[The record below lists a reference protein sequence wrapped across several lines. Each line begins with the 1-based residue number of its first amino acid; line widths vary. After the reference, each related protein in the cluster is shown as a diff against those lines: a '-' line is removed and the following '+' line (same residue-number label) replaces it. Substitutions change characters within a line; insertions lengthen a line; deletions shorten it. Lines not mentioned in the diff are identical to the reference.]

1 MINRRFGFL
10 FSSLFTVVTLKSKNA
25 KKEQDAW
32 WCGGWGSSTAIPWSL
47 RLAGPPWV
55 SCLSY
60 ITGHYGKRKP
70 SQALARWRP
79 FECWGDSWPRRF
91 PCLCFNAKFENPKYE
106 CEISYWWGSAA
117 QWLLR
122 AWRYSRSEFG
132 FPLRARSVTQV
143 VPDSLRW
150 HSL

>member
-32 WCGGWGSSTAIPWSL
+32 WCGGWGSSTATPWSL

-60 ITGHYGKRKP
+60 IMGHYGKRKP
-70 SQALARWRP
+70 SQALARWSP

-91 PCLCFNAKFENPKYE
+91 SCLCFNAKFENPKYE
-106 CEISYWWGSAA
+106 CVWLFERVFSQKLTCIYYFLYSFPIRILEII
-117 QWLLR
+117 LFDIKIH
-122 AWRYSRSEFG
+122 EFIN
-132 FPLRARSVTQV
+132 RRTSI
-143 VPDSLRW
+143 
-150 HSL
+150 